1 MHFTMNF
8 IQSLHYLVRKR
19 RLHVKNGLRRSP
31 GSHWKAVSVVIE
43 AYPASFS

>member
-8 IQSLHYLVRKR
+8 IQSLYYLVWKR
-19 RLHVKNGLRRSP
+19 RLHVKNGLRRSL
-31 GSHWKAVSVVIE
+31 GSHWKAMPAVIE